1 MRVSALHAGLANT
14 QNRAGTPLSPT
25 GALRMPQHRHL
36 VTRRHLLGAAAACAL
51 PGLGYAQSGS
61 YPSRPIELIV
71 PAGAGG
77 GTDVVARAFAEAA
90 KKYLPQPIT
99 VNNRPGASGMIGHG
113 EMINAKPDGYKLA
126 MVFAEIVIVPHLG
139 LTKLSHED
147 MAPIAQLNHDP
158 AAITVKAD
166 SPWRTLEEFLAASK
180 AKPGE
185 IKMGNSGPGSIWHLA
200 HAALEDKVGVKYNP
214 IPFGGAAPAV
224 VALLG
229 GHVDA
234 VAVSPGEVATHV
246 MSGKLRTLAVM
257 SDKRLKGFDNVP
269 TLKERGIDLSIGT
282 WRGLAA
288 PKATPP
294 EVLAVLA
301 EVARKAFDEPVLKDA
316 LDRLS
321 MGHVYADAEAFR
333 ASMRRD
339 NEQFR
344 QLVAK
349 IGLKA

>member
-1 MRVSALHAGLANT
+1 MRNDP
-14 QNRAGTPLSPT
+14 RP
-25 GALRMPQHRHL
+25 
-36 VTRRHLLGAAAACAL
+36 TRRQLLAATASAAFL
-51 PGLGYAQSGS
+51 PHTLWAQTLS
-61 YPSRPIELIV
+61 YPTRPIDLIV

-77 GTDVVARAFAEAA
+77 GTDVLARAFAESA
-90 KKYLPQPIT
+90 KKHLPQPIT

-139 LTKLSHED
+139 LTKLSYED
-147 MAPIAQLNHDP
+147 FVPIAQLNADP

-166 SPWRTLEEFLAASK
+166 APWKTIEEFLAASR
-180 AKPGE
+180 AKPGDV
-185 IKMGNSGPGSIWHLA
+185 KMGNSGNGSIWHLA

-224 VALLG
+224 LALMG

-246 MSGKLRTLAVM
+246 QSGKLRTLVVM
-257 SDKRLKGFDNVP
+257 ADKRLKGFDSVP

-288 PKATPP
+288 PKGTPAD
-294 EVLAVLA
+294 VLAVLSDATRKSA
-301 EVARKAFDEPVLKDA
+301 EEPVLKDA

-321 MGHVYADAEAFR
+321 MGYSYADAETFR
-333 ASMRRD
+333 ANRRRD
-339 NEQFR
+339 NELFKA
-344 QLVAK
+344 LVNK
-349 IGLKA
+349 LGIKA